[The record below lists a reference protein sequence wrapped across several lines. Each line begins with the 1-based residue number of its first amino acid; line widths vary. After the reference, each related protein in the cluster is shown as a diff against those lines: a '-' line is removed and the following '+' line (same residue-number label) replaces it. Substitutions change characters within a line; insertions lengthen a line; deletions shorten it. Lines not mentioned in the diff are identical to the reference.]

1 MTARKMRLGL
11 SIRGHGYHPA
21 AWRHPDVPADGTLH
35 VEHYVQSA
43 QTAERGKLDMIFFAD
58 GAGIRQGDTPRGSLA
73 RTGRDMVELEP
84 MTLLPALAMVTRHV
98 GLVTTAS
105 TTYNEPYN
113 LARKFATL
121 DLISKGRA
129 GWNVV
134 ASWSELE
141 AQNFGLETTLDYD
154 TRYARSAEFVEVV
167 KGLWDSWD
175 DGALVFDKAAGR
187 YFDEAKMHVLD
198 HQGRFFKVRGPL
210 NVAGMPQGHP
220 VIVQAGASEQGREL
234 GAATAEVIYAISG
247 SLEDARAYYADV
259 KGRMAKYGREPDDL
273 KIMPALC
280 PVVGRTRAE
289 AQAKYDE
296 LQALIDPLAGLGA
309 LYSSFGDLSGYPLDE
324 PVPDGALGSQ
334 EMRSLSALLVERVR
348 REKPTIR
355 ELYLRAGLTGSARIG
370 TPADI
375 ADAMQEW
382 FESSGVRRLQHHAG
396 HPARRR
402 RGFRRDGRSRAAAPR
417 AVPDRIRR
425 QDLAGKSRPA
435 TRHKPLQPGPP
446 GRGVSHASHR
456 RPGSSLRSKSS
467 RPAVGQSL
475 ARAPLRH
482 RRGNGRR
489 DEQRRCR
496 RRDHGV
502 VVQRL

>member
-35 VEHYVQSA
+35 VEHYVRSA
-43 QTAERGKLDMIFFAD
+43 QIAERGKLDMVFFAD
-58 GAGIRQGDTPRGSLA
+58 GAGIRQGDTPPGSLA

-84 MTLLPALAMVTRHV
+84 MTLLPALAMVTSRV

-113 LARKFATL
+113 IARKFATL

-134 ASWSELE
+134 ASWSALE

-154 TRYARSAEFVEVV
+154 TRYARSQEFVEVV

-175 DGALVFDKAAGR
+175 DGALVFDKAGGR
-187 YFDEAKMHVLD
+187 YFDETKMHVLD
-198 HQGRFFKVRGPL
+198 HRGRFFKVRGPL

-220 VIVQAGASEQGREL
+220 VIVQAGASDQGRDL

-247 SLEDARAYYADV
+247 TLDAARAYYADV
-259 KGRMAKYGREPDDL
+259 KGRMAKFGREPDDL

-296 LQALIDPLAGLGA
+296 LQALIDPLVGLSA
-309 LYSSFGDLSGYPLDE
+309 LYNSFGDLSGHALDDPL
-324 PVPDGALGSQ
+324 PDGALGNQ
-334 EMRSLSALLVERVR
+334 EMRSVSDQQVERAK

-355 ELYLRAGLTGSARIG
+355 QAYLRAGLTGSARIG
-370 TPADI
+370 TPQDI
-375 ADAMQEW
+375 ADEMQAW
-382 FESSGVRRLQHHAG
+382 FEADACDGFNITPATLPGGGEDFVAMVVPELQ
-396 HPARRR
+396 R
-402 RGFRRDGRSRAAAPR
+402 RGLFRTEYEGRTLRENLGLRQVTSRYRRATTPPRPMAAMR
-417 AVPDRIRR
+417 SD
-425 QDLAGKSRPA
+425 
-435 TRHKPLQPGPP
+435 PL
-446 GRGVSHASHR
+446 
-456 RPGSSLRSKSS
+456 KI
-467 RPAVGQSL
+467 
-475 ARAPLRH
+475 
-482 RRGNGRR
+482 
-489 DEQRRCR
+489 
-496 RRDHGV
+496 
-502 VVQRL
+502 

>member
-1 MTARKMRLGL
+1 
-11 SIRGHGYHPA
+11 
-21 AWRHPDVPADGTLH
+21 
-35 VEHYVQSA
+35 
-43 QTAERGKLDMIFFAD
+43 MIFFAD

-84 MTLLPALAMVTRHV
+84 TMLLPALAMVTRHV

-113 LARKFATL
+113 LARRFATL

-154 TRYARSAEFVEVV
+154 ARYARSAEFVEVV

-175 DGALVFDKAAGR
+175 AGALLFDKVGGR
-187 YFDEAKMHVLD
+187 YFDETKMHVLD

-234 GAATAEVIYAISG
+234 GAATADVIYAIHG
-247 SLEDARAYYADV
+247 SLDGARGYYADV

-273 KIMPALC
+273 KIMPAFC
-280 PVVGRTRAE
+280 PVVGRTREE
-289 AQAKYDE
+289 AQGKYDQ
-296 LQALIDPLAGLGA
+296 LQALIDPLAGLGSLFSA
-309 LYSSFGDLSGYPLDE
+309 FGDLSGHSLDE
-324 PVPDGALGSQ
+324 PVPDNALGSQ
-334 EMRSLSALLVERVR
+334 EHRSMSVQLVERVR

-355 ELYLRAGLTGSARIG
+355 DLYLRSGITGSARIG
-370 TPADI
+370 TPADV

-382 FESSGVRRLQHHAG
+382 FEAEACDGFNIT
-396 HPARRR
+396 PATLPGGGEDFVEMVVPELRR
-402 RGFRRDGRSRAAAPR
+402 RGLFRTEDQG
-417 AVPDRIRR
+417 
-425 QDLAGKSRPA
+425 A
-435 TRHKPLQPGPP
+435 T
-446 GRGVSHASHR
+446 
-456 RPGSSLRSKSS
+456 LRENLGL
-467 RPAVGQSL
+467 RPAVSRYSRDR
-475 ARAPLRH
+475 RAA
-482 RRGNGRR
+482 
-489 DEQRRCR
+489 E
-496 RRDHGV
+496 
-502 VVQRL
+502 